1 MTHMHVAGSVH
12 ADVAAAGPQWLTLP
26 DDVNA
31 LDPAL
36 WSASTD
42 RDDDGIVEVAGVT
55 ITELLSQYG
64 SPLYVLDE
72 SDFRQRARTFRDAF
86 SEWDVYYA
94 GKAFFDPHDCLM
106 D

>member
-1 MTHMHVAGSVH
+1 MHVAGSVH
-12 ADVAAAGPQWLTLP
+12 ADAAAAGPQWLTLP

-36 WSASTD
+36 WSASAD
-42 RDDDGIVEVAGVT
+42 RGDDGIVEVAGAAV
-55 ITELLSQYG
+55 TELASQYG

-86 SEWDVYYA
+86 PGGTSITLERL
-94 GKAFFDPHDCLM
+94 F
-106 D
+106 

>member
-42 RDDDGIVEVAGVT
+42 RDDDGIVAVSYTHLTLPTKRIV
-55 ITELLSQYG
+55 
-64 SPLYVLDE
+64 
-72 SDFRQRARTFRDAF
+72 
-86 SEWDVYYA
+86 
-94 GKAFFDPHDCLM
+94 
-106 D
+106 